1 MTDLNK
7 GFKTSLLPS
16 DVPFSDEQKQWLG
29 GFLAGLHSRL
39 QITQEAV
46 TTIAGEEVSMVA
58 TSYPITIIYGSQT
71 GNAETCAYDAGDA
84 AKALGFS
91 PVIMDMDDVVLANL
105 AQVERLLVCTSTY
118 GEGEMPD
125 NATSLWEEI
134 SASDAPSFSN
144 TKFSVLALGDTSYDD
159 FCLSGQQWDERLEQL
174 GATRVVD
181 RVDCDVDYEDLAEK
195 WVQQSL
201 SNLKGTG
208 AGSEG
213 NVDTDPAESLTPQKT
228 KSKYGRKNPM
238 LAPLIAKRRLSS
250 EQSSK
255 EIMHF
260 EFSIANM
267 NESYD
272 AGDSLNIIPHNQP
285 SLVKE
290 LMALFGAGSQELEAQ
305 LTNELEIRIPTK
317 NFIKTLASRAGDA
330 EFLALVNSD
339 DTEKLNRFLYGKDN
353 VDLLKSYQNANISL
367 DEFLTFLKPIAP
379 RAYSI
384 SSSIN
389 AHPEEVHLTIGSVRY
404 NQENRNHMG
413 VCSTFLADIVNKGEG
428 VQCYLSPNK
437 AFSVPEDNSKDI
449 IMVGP
454 GTGIAPFR
462 GFLEEREVRGAK
474 GKNWLFFGDR
484 NKENDFIYRE
494 QLEAMQDSGFLRL
507 DLAFSRDQAEK
518 IYVQDRIK
526 EQGAEFFQWLE
537 KGAYFYICGDAY
549 RMAKDVEAAIYE
561 VVMEH
566 GNMDRVA
573 AENYVSQLK
582 KSKRYV
588 RDVY

>member
-58 TSYPITIIYGSQT
+58 SYPITIIYGSQT

-91 PVIMDMDDVVLANL
+91 PVIMDMNDVVLANL

-125 NATSLWEEI
+125 NAASLWEEI

-144 TKFSVLALGDTSYDD
+144 TKFSVLALGDTGYDD

-238 LAPLIAKRRLSS
+238 LAPLTAKRRLSS

-290 LMALFGAGSQELEAQ
+290 LMALFGVGSQELEAQ

-317 NFIKTLASRAGDA
+317 SFIKTLASRAGDA

-384 SSSIN
+384 ASSIN

-428 VQCYLSPNK
+428 IQCYLSPNK

>member
-58 TSYPITIIYGSQT
+58 SYPITIIYGSQT

-91 PVIMDMDDVVLANL
+91 PVIMDMNDVVLANL

-125 NATSLWEEI
+125 NAASLWEEI

-144 TKFSVLALGDTSYDD
+144 TKFSVLALGDTGYDD

-238 LAPLIAKRRLSS
+238 LAPLTAKRRLSS

-290 LMALFGAGSQELEAQ
+290 LMALFGVGSQELEAQ

-384 SSSIN
+384 ASSIN

-428 VQCYLSPNK
+428 IQCYLSPNK

>member
-29 GFLAGLHSRL
+29 GFLSGLHSRL

-58 TSYPITIIYGSQT
+58 SYPITIIYGSQT

-91 PVIMDMDDVVLANL
+91 PVIMDMNDVVLANL

-125 NATSLWEEI
+125 NAASLWEEI

-144 TKFSVLALGDTSYDD
+144 TKFSVLALGDTGYDD

-238 LAPLIAKRRLSS
+238 LAPLTAKRRLSS

-290 LMALFGAGSQELEAQ
+290 LMALFGVGSQELEAQ

-317 NFIKTLASRAGDA
+317 SFIKTLASRAGDA

-384 SSSIN
+384 ASSIN

-428 VQCYLSPNK
+428 IQCYLSPNK

>member
-58 TSYPITIIYGSQT
+58 SYPITIIYGSQT

-125 NATSLWEEI
+125 NAASLWEEI

-144 TKFSVLALGDTSYDD
+144 TKFSVLALGDTGYDD

-238 LAPLIAKRRLSS
+238 LAPLTAKRRLSS

-290 LMALFGAGSQELEAQ
+290 LMALFGVGSQELEAQ

-317 NFIKTLASRAGDA
+317 SFIKTLASRAGDA

-384 SSSIN
+384 ASSIN

-428 VQCYLSPNK
+428 IQCYLSPNK

>member
-58 TSYPITIIYGSQT
+58 SYPITIIYGSQT

-91 PVIMDMDDVVLANL
+91 PVIMDMNDVVLANL

-125 NATSLWEEI
+125 NAASLWEEI

-144 TKFSVLALGDTSYDD
+144 TKFSVLALGDTGYDD

-238 LAPLIAKRRLSS
+238 LAPLTAKRRLSS

-267 NESYD
+267 NENYD

-290 LMALFGAGSQELEAQ
+290 LMALFGVGSQELEAQ

-317 NFIKTLASRAGDA
+317 SFIKTLASRAGDA

-384 SSSIN
+384 ASSIN

-428 VQCYLSPNK
+428 IQCYLSPNK

>member
-91 PVIMDMDDVVLANL
+91 PVIMDMNDVVLANL

-428 VQCYLSPNK
+428 IQCYLSPNK